1 MTAKSSAKTYREM
14 STELDAILADLQ
26 QGDLDIEDAIKRY
39 QRGMELVDAMER
51 YLKNAETKIT
61 ELKARFSEDSES

>member
-1 MTAKSSAKTYREM
+1 MSAKRVAKTYREM
-14 STELDAILADLQ
+14 SAELDEILADLQ

-39 QRGMELVDAMER
+39 QRGMELVDAMEG

-61 ELKARFSEDSES
+61 ELKARFTEDPEG